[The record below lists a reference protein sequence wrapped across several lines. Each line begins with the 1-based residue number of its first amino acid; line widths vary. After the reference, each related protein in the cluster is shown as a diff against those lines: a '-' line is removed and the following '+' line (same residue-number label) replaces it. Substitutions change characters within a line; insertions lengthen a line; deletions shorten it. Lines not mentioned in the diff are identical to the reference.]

1 MDNHQGLEAGANT
14 DAMTN
19 NTPRL
24 WMRHEVRP
32 TERRAS
38 IVPADARLLV
48 EAGIAVTIAIDN
60 LPSLLPREASV
71 AFSADLLPH
80 LKSLGS
86 SAPPW
91 QRCLRTFHAAC
102 DCVGV
107 GVGK

>member
-19 NTPRL
+19 NTP
-24 WMRHEVRP
+24 V
-32 TERRAS
+32 
-38 IVPADARLLV
+38 
-48 EAGIAVTIAIDN
+48 
-60 LPSLLPREASV
+60 PSLLPREASV

-107 GVGK
+107 GVGVGVGK